1 MPGINHVLL
10 VGRLTRDPEL
20 MKTKSGISFC
30 RFSVAIDRP
39 KKKDEDS
46 PGSDFPG
53 CVAWRQQADF
63 ITSYGSKGCMVSVEG
78 NIQTGSYTDRDGKK
92 VYTTDI
98 LANRIQILESKKPK
112 AEYPNAGKSMRRDDF
127 DANDG
132 FDVGM
137 DGAPIDPND
146 DLPF

>member
-1 MPGINHVLL
+1 MAGINNVLL
-10 VGRLTRDPEL
+10 VGRLTKDPEL
-20 MKTKSGISFC
+20 MKTKNGISFC

-112 AEYPNAGKSMRRDDF
+112 AEYPNAGTSMRRDDF

-132 FDVGM
+132 FDTGSGGNQIS
-137 DGAPIDPND
+137 DD

>member
-10 VGRLTRDPEL
+10 VGRLTKDPEL
-20 MKTKSGISFC
+20 MKTKNGISFC

-78 NIQTGSYTDRDGKK
+78 NTLSMLKTLT
-92 VYTTDI
+92 VSLTE
-98 LANRIQILESKKPK
+98 AS
-112 AEYPNAGKSMRRDDF
+112 AAYPMAFGL
-127 DANDG
+127 DAT
-132 FDVGM
+132 VCM
-137 DGAPIDPND
+137 TSPVEVSSWV
-146 DLPF
+146 